1 LGPVNQGSAGSTPAW
16 LRGDGETWQEWQ
28 YLEAAIRAAPECM
41 SRGSEI
47 DCFAAQALSLD
58 STLGHLNFDGEAWGE
73 WESLGGAV
81 RQKPA
86 CLVGLGQQITC
97 VALGADAKENNGLW
111 YYQFDGQDWQPA
123 TLLTFPSGV
132 TATLRPMCTDTADG
146 TICFEADSKGQLWA
160 IRRDKDG
167 AWGDWEQL
175 ARGVGIAETPH
186 CLSSGKKLDCFS
198 KSANDKLI
206 AASFDGKSWSQWL
219 EVGEATVRSQPYC
232 NKLGSGFDC
241 YWTTPLAINDL
252 RRRQLVN
259 GTWLPEENLAGSVQ
273 ARTECLATP
282 SGQRIDC
289 FVQGIEGEN
298 NDTLQH
304 LVFD

>member
-1 LGPVNQGSAGSTPAW
+1 VNQGSAGSTLAW

-28 YLEAAIRAAPECM
+28 YLPAARRAAPECV
-41 SRGSEI
+41 SRGNEI
-47 DCFAAQALSLD
+47 DCFAALAQSLG
-58 STLGHLNFDGEAWGE
+58 SGLGHLNFDGETWGE

-86 CLVGLGQQITC
+86 CLVGPGQQITC
-97 VALGADAKENNGLW
+97 LALGADSSAKNNGLW
-111 YYQFDGQDWQPA
+111 YYHFDGQDWLPA
-123 TLLTFPSGV
+123 TLLAFPTGV

-146 TICFEADSKGQLWA
+146 TICFEADTSDQLWA

-167 AWGDWEQL
+167 TWGDWEQL
-175 ARGVGIAETPH
+175 APGVGITETPH

-198 KSANDKLI
+198 KSANNKLI
-206 AASFDGKSWSQWL
+206 TASFDGKDWSQWL
-219 EVGEATVRSQPYC
+219 EVSDPTVQSQPYC

-241 YWTTPLAINDL
+241 YWTTSPATNDL
-252 RRRQLVN
+252 RRQQLVN

-273 ARTECLATP
+273 ARPECLATP
-282 SGQRIDC
+282 GGQRIDC
-289 FVQGIEGEN
+289 FVQGFGPEQN
-298 NDTLQH
+298 NKLQH